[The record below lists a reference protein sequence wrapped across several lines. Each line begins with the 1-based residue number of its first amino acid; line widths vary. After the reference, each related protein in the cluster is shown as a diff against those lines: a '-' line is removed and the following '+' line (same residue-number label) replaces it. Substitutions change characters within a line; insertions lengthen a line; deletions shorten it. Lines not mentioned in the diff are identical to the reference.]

1 MIPLQQGLSIDLQ
14 QFVPTL
20 LSAVATTVIFIVA
33 FLVIYRVG
41 RSVMVRSVKNS
52 LKRRDFDETLIGF
65 AVSMTVLVTA
75 IFAVALAATVAGF
88 GTVLA
93 AFATLGGALTLA
105 VGFAARDL
113 IANFVA
119 GIFIVKDKPFTVGDW
134 IEWDGND
141 GVVREIHMRVSKL
154 DTFDNQRVTVP
165 NSDLANAVIVNNA
178 ANDRRRVSVDFHIGY
193 DEEIDKARTAI
204 VEAGDSIDGVLK
216 DPEPTAPVTELGES
230 AVILSG
236 RLWIDPSE
244 SSYGA
249 ITAQF
254 VEGVKKRFDA
264 EGIDIP
270 YPNTELSG
278 GIKIANGSNSVG
290 ANGD

>member
-1 MIPLQQGLSIDLQ
+1 MIPLQQAISIDLQ

-20 LSAVATTVIFIVA
+20 VSAVTTTVVFILV
-33 FLVIYRVG
+33 FLVVYRVG
-41 RSVMVRSVKNS
+41 RSVMVRSVKNG
-52 LKRRDFDETLIGF
+52 LKRRGFDKTLIGF
-65 AVSMTVLVTA
+65 AVSLTVLVTA

-119 GIFIVKDKPFTVGDW
+119 GVFIVKDEPFTVGDW

-141 GVVREIHMRVSKL
+141 GVVREIQMRVSKL

-165 NSDLANAVIVNNA
+165 NGDLANAVIVNNA
-178 ANDRRRVSVDFHIGY
+178 ANDRRRVSVDFGIGY
-193 DEEIDKARTAI
+193 GEDIDHARNAI
-204 VEAGDSIDGVLK
+204 VEAGSRIDGVLE
-216 DPEPTAPVTELGES
+216 DPEPTAPVTELSDS

-236 RLWIDPSE
+236 RLWIAPSE
-244 SSYGA
+244 SSYGD

-254 VEGVKKRFDA
+254 VERVKKRFDA

-278 GIKIANGSNSVG
+278 GVEVTNISSNAEAAV
-290 ANGD
+290 D

>member
-1 MIPLQQGLSIDLQ
+1 MFPLQQNISIDLQ
-14 QFVPTL
+14 QFVPPL
-20 LSAVATTVIFIVA
+20 VSAVTTTVVFIFV
-33 FLVIYRVG
+33 FLVVYRVG
-41 RSVMVRSVKNS
+41 RSVMARSVKNG
-52 LKRRDFDETLIGF
+52 LQRRGFDKTLIGF
-65 AVSMTVLVTA
+65 AVSLTVLVTA

-119 GIFIVKDKPFTVGDW
+119 GVFIVKDEPFTVGDW

-141 GVVREIHMRVSKL
+141 GVVREIQMRVSKL

-165 NSDLANAVIVNNA
+165 NGNLANAVIVNNA
-178 ANDRRRVSVDFHIGY
+178 ANDRRRVSVDFGIGY
-193 DEEIDKARTAI
+193 GEDIDHARNAI
-204 VEAGDSIDGVLK
+204 VEAGSRIDGVLE
-216 DPEPTAPVTELGES
+216 DPEPIAPVTELSDS

-236 RLWIDPSE
+236 RLWIAPSE
-244 SSYGA
+244 SSYGD

-254 VEGVKKRFDA
+254 VERVKKRFDA
-264 EGIDIP
+264 EGIDMP

-278 GIKIANGSNSVG
+278 GVEVTNISSEVG
-290 ANGD
+290 ATLD

>member
-1 MIPLQQGLSIDLQ
+1 MFPLQQNISIDLQ
-14 QFVPTL
+14 QFVPPL
-20 LSAVATTVIFIVA
+20 VSAVTTTVVFIFV
-33 FLVIYRVG
+33 FLVVYRVG
-41 RSVMVRSVKNS
+41 RSVMARSVKNG
-52 LKRRDFDETLIGF
+52 LQRRGFDKTLIGF
-65 AVSMTVLVTA
+65 AVSLTVLVTA

-119 GIFIVKDKPFTVGDW
+119 GVFIVKDEPFTVGDW

-141 GVVREIHMRVSKL
+141 GVVREIQMRVSKL
-154 DTFDNQRVTVP
+154 ETFDNQRVTVP
-165 NSDLANAVIVNNA
+165 NGNLANAVIVNNA
-178 ANDRRRVSVDFHIGY
+178 ANDRRRVSVDFGIGY
-193 DEEIDKARTAI
+193 GEDIDHARNAI
-204 VEAGDSIDGVLK
+204 VEAGSRIDGVLE
-216 DPEPTAPVTELGES
+216 DPEPTAPVTELGDS

-244 SSYGA
+244 SSHGE

-254 VEGVKKRFDA
+254 VERVKKRFDA
-264 EGIDIP
+264 EGIDMP

-278 GIKIANGSNSVG
+278 GVEVTNISSEVG
-290 ANGD
+290 ATLD

>member
-1 MIPLQQGLSIDLQ
+1 MIPLQQAISIDLQ

-20 LSAVATTVIFIVA
+20 VSAVTTTVVFILV
-33 FLVIYRVG
+33 FLVVYRVG
-41 RSVMVRSVKNS
+41 RSVMVRSVKNG
-52 LKRRDFDETLIGF
+52 LKRRGFDKTLIGF
-65 AVSMTVLVTA
+65 AVSLTVLVTA

-119 GIFIVKDKPFTVGDW
+119 GVFIVKDEPFTVGDW

-141 GVVREIHMRVSKL
+141 GVVREIQMRVSKL

-165 NSDLANAVIVNNA
+165 NGDLANAVIVNNA
-178 ANDRRRVSVDFHIGY
+178 ANDRRRVSVDFGIGY
-193 DEEIDKARTAI
+193 GEDIDHARNAI
-204 VEAGDSIDGVLK
+204 VEAGSRIDGVLE
-216 DPEPTAPVTELGES
+216 DPEPTAPVTELSDS

-236 RLWIDPSE
+236 RLWIGPSE
-244 SSYGA
+244 SSYGD

-254 VEGVKKRFDA
+254 VERVKKRFDA

-278 GIKIANGSNSVG
+278 GVEVTNISSNAEAAV
-290 ANGD
+290 D

>member
-1 MIPLQQGLSIDLQ
+1 MFPLQQNISIDLQ
-14 QFVPTL
+14 QFVPPL
-20 LSAVATTVIFIVA
+20 VSAVTTTVVFIFV
-33 FLVIYRVG
+33 FLVVYRVG
-41 RSVMVRSVKNS
+41 RSVMARSVKNG
-52 LKRRDFDETLIGF
+52 LQRRGFDKTLIGF
-65 AVSMTVLVTA
+65 AVSLTVLVTA

-119 GIFIVKDKPFTVGDW
+119 GVFIVKDEPFTVGDW

-141 GVVREIHMRVSKL
+141 GVVREIQMRVSKL

-165 NSDLANAVIVNNA
+165 NGDLANAVIVNNA
-178 ANDRRRVSVDFHIGY
+178 ANDRRRVSVDFGIGY
-193 DEEIDKARTAI
+193 GEDIDHARNAI
-204 VEAGDSIDGVLK
+204 VEAGSRIDGVLE
-216 DPEPTAPVTELGES
+216 DPEPTAPVTELGDS

-244 SSYGA
+244 SSHGE

-254 VEGVKKRFDA
+254 VERVKKRFDA
-264 EGIDIP
+264 EGIDMP

-278 GIKIANGSNSVG
+278 GVEVTNISSEVG
-290 ANGD
+290 ATLD